1 MNPVAPKI
9 PAPTMFDTTSAVALT
24 RPSCRSKP
32 FVFVAPDSVD
42 ITISHSTE
50 SRACGGR
57 QDLQH
62 RNGLMTRVRQATHAI
77 ALKSVL
83 RFSPKVKQFCRG
95 AIPAKRGLTRP
106 KLNTAPLPAIYRRR
120 LR

>member
-32 FVFVAPDSVD
+32 LVFVAPDSVD
-42 ITISHSTE
+42 ITTSHSTE

-62 RNGLMTRVRQATHAI
+62 RNGLMTGCGRPPTHCTKI
-77 ALKSVL
+77 SPPI
-83 RFSPKVKQFCRG
+83 SPKVKQSCRG
-95 AIPAKRGLTRP
+95 AIPEEGLDQT
-106 KLNTAPLPAIYRRR
+106 KTKHCGVS
-120 LR
+120 